1 MKKAF
6 AYARF
11 STDMQREESIDAQFR
26 AIKEYCSRNKIFLV
40 NTFSDEGISGTT
52 DNRPE
57 FQKMIK
63 QAEEVDFIIVHK
75 LDRFS
80 RNKYDSAIYKREL
93 NQKNVR
99 VISVLEN
106 LDDSP
111 ESVILESVLEGMSEY
126 FSKNLSREVKKGLY
140 ENAYKGKFN
149 GGVPLFGYSIDQDKN
164 YVINEYQAIA
174 VRLIFDRFAKG
185 SSYTEIINELDSLGY
200 KTVKGN
206 SFKST
211 TLYEM
216 LSNER
221 YIGTYIFSKE
231 DYNLRNKKRNSHRYK
246 NREDM
251 IIIENGNPAIIDKK
265 TWNLVKERQKLNSK
279 TSNKSKWNYVLS
291 PFLYCDECGERLNGT
306 TRKNNQGRYY
316 HYYRCVNKNCSQQS
330 IRTDFLE
337 EEFYVAFNEA
347 VFSEENKKTLAKRMK
362 AFLDNK
368 KINIDKEKIE
378 NEIKEVEKQINN
390 CVDFILTGSNSISV
404 KNKIEELELKKFN
417 LQNELLKSK
426 VSENKI
432 DINSIIEFINKYDK
446 LEKFSIH
453 EQQIILKFFIEKL
466 KYKKGKLTIRLKL
479 TEQCTTSGR
488 GLVNGTEFPAPLLL
502 WVVVK
507 KVEFLG
513 STFFVV
519 KQQGSRVPSRCEASW
534 KGGVLIF
541 KFKKE
546 VIMKKVVNIEKTDSN
561 FKDYILFDIET
572 TGLNRTK
579 DFMYMFGIC
588 EKKGK
593 NLIYS
598 QYYIEDES
606 EEKELILKVNELL
619 NTKKVISYNGDR
631 FDFPFIRKKMEKY
644 NISKVDFENIDIYR
658 QLQKLNFFLDE
669 PSLKAINLGKRLGF
683 DVHDHVNQQEM
694 PKIFKMYQELKDK
707 EMLSKL
713 IYHNYIDLQVLS
725 YIYEYKESI
734 LNKILTINN
743 KKFTGILKTIYIQK
757 NYLITRLSNL
767 KNIDINFHQ
776 SNYSITSNKDE
787 IKISLELE
795 NGLIENNIKAKVFK
809 SKYENKIFRESQN
822 LTENFILITKNNK
835 IIKENLLLLLNL
847 I

>member
-93 NQKNVR
+93 SQKNVR

-149 GGVPLFGYSIDQDKN
+149 GGIPLFGYSIDQDKN

-337 EEFYVAFNEA
+337 EEFYAAFNEA
-347 VFSEENKKTLAKRMK
+347 IFSEENKKTLAKRMK
-362 AFLDNK
+362 
-368 KINIDKEKIE
+368 
-378 NEIKEVEKQINN
+378 
-390 CVDFILTGSNSISV
+390 
-404 KNKIEELELKKFN
+404 
-417 LQNELLKSK
+417 
-426 VSENKI
+426 
-432 DINSIIEFINKYDK
+432 EFYLFSFYD
-446 LEKFSIH
+446 
-453 EQQIILKFFIEKL
+453 
-466 KYKKGKLTIRLKL
+466 
-479 TEQCTTSGR
+479 
-488 GLVNGTEFPAPLLL
+488 
-502 WVVVK
+502 
-507 KVEFLG
+507 
-513 STFFVV
+513 
-519 KQQGSRVPSRCEASW
+519 
-534 KGGVLIF
+534 
-541 KFKKE
+541 
-546 VIMKKVVNIEKTDSN
+546 
-561 FKDYILFDIET
+561 
-572 TGLNRTK
+572 
-579 DFMYMFGIC
+579 
-588 EKKGK
+588 
-593 NLIYS
+593 
-598 QYYIEDES
+598 
-606 EEKELILKVNELL
+606 
-619 NTKKVISYNGDR
+619 
-631 FDFPFIRKKMEKY
+631 
-644 NISKVDFENIDIYR
+644 
-658 QLQKLNFFLDE
+658 
-669 PSLKAINLGKRLGF
+669 
-683 DVHDHVNQQEM
+683 
-694 PKIFKMYQELKDK
+694 
-707 EMLSKL
+707 
-713 IYHNYIDLQVLS
+713 
-725 YIYEYKESI
+725 
-734 LNKILTINN
+734 
-743 KKFTGILKTIYIQK
+743 
-757 NYLITRLSNL
+757 
-767 KNIDINFHQ
+767 
-776 SNYSITSNKDE
+776 
-787 IKISLELE
+787 
-795 NGLIENNIKAKVFK
+795 
-809 SKYENKIFRESQN
+809 
-822 LTENFILITKNNK
+822 
-835 IIKENLLLLLNL
+835 
-847 I
+847 

>member
-63 QAEEVDFIIVHK
+63 LADEVDFIIVHK

-93 NQKNVR
+93 SQKNVR

-149 GGVPLFGYSIDQDKN
+149 GGIPLFGYSIDQEKN

-174 VRLIFDRFAKG
+174 VRLIFEMFAKG

-231 DYNLRNKKRNSHRYK
+231 DYNLQNKKRNSHKYK

-316 HYYRCVNKNCSQQS
+316 HYYRCVNKECSQQS

-337 EEFYVAFNEA
+337 EEFYAAFNEA

-426 VSENKI
+426 FSENKI
-432 DINSIIEFINKYDK
+432 DINSIVEFINKYDK
-446 LEKFSIH
+446 LEKFSIQ

-479 TEQCTTSGR
+479 TEQCPTSGR
-488 GLVNGTEFPAPLLL
+488 GLVNGTEFPAP
-502 WVVVK
+502 
-507 KVEFLG
+507 
-513 STFFVV
+513 
-519 KQQGSRVPSRCEASW
+519 
-534 KGGVLIF
+534 
-541 KFKKE
+541 
-546 VIMKKVVNIEKTDSN
+546 
-561 FKDYILFDIET
+561 IL
-572 TGLNRTK
+572 
-579 DFMYMFGIC
+579 
-588 EKKGK
+588 
-593 NLIYS
+593 S
-598 QYYIEDES
+598 PQ
-606 EEKELILKVNELL
+606 
-619 NTKKVISYNGDR
+619 
-631 FDFPFIRKKMEKY
+631 
-644 NISKVDFENIDIYR
+644 
-658 QLQKLNFFLDE
+658 
-669 PSLKAINLGKRLGF
+669 
-683 DVHDHVNQQEM
+683 
-694 PKIFKMYQELKDK
+694 
-707 EMLSKL
+707 
-713 IYHNYIDLQVLS
+713 
-725 YIYEYKESI
+725 
-734 LNKILTINN
+734 
-743 KKFTGILKTIYIQK
+743 
-757 NYLITRLSNL
+757 
-767 KNIDINFHQ
+767 
-776 SNYSITSNKDE
+776 
-787 IKISLELE
+787 
-795 NGLIENNIKAKVFK
+795 
-809 SKYENKIFRESQN
+809 
-822 LTENFILITKNNK
+822 K
-835 IIKENLLLLLNL
+835 IIIVDIMLKR
-847 I
+847 